1 MVKPALIEITNQA
14 AFHFTLP
21 HTLNSF
27 LGKIVGLKIYEI
39 STEPFNKRSEYLA

>member
-27 LGKIVGLKIYEI
+27 LGK
-39 STEPFNKRSEYLA
+39 TEPFNKRSEYLE